1 MDSLR
6 NRRCASDS
14 SSDNFIAWNA
24 LLGDKSSLFLKR
36 FFSFFFFF
44 FFGRN
49 FDELEDC
56 YSSSIYLL
64 NIIPRRRDFIRSN
77 VLFKTVMV

>member
-1 MDSLR
+1 MGRKTWRKFFKESCETID
-6 NRRCASDS
+6 
-14 SSDNFIAWNA
+14 
-24 LLGDKSSLFLKR
+24 G
-36 FFSFFFFF
+36 FSFFFFF